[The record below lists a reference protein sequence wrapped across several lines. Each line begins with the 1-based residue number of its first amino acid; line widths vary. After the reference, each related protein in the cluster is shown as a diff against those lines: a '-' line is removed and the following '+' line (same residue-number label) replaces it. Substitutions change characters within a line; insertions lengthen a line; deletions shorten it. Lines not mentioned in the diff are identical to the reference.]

1 MGFRT
6 VVMLNNDRAHEW
18 MADHDLGEKIIRAT
32 SHCSALHRQEMS
44 SVGNYGRVV
53 ECCHAD
59 NQTLAMLGHYTQFNI
74 VGGQS
79 WKRDES
85 DAESMVRLLKY
96 AAGKLGY
103 RLVRQ
108 QAA

>member
-1 MGFRT
+1 
-6 VVMLNNDRAHEW
+6 MLNNDMVHEW
-18 MADHDLGEKIIRAT
+18 MADPDLGKRIMRS
-32 SHCSALHRQEMS
+32 SHTDVRYPG
-44 SVGNYGRVV
+44 SVLNYGKVV

-74 VGGQS
+74 IGGQS

-85 DAESMVRLLKY
+85 DADSMVRLLKY